1 MWNIKNNVKC
11 PVCKAYLGRL
21 VVDRACSYPCIE
33 CQWIFN
39 FNSDGDGIAPTKM
52 NPKKAEG
59 CDCEG
64 CKYRDEQALLKK
76 IDFKK
81 P

>member
-1 MWNIKNNVKC
+1 MWTSKYTIKC
-11 PVCKAYLGRL
+11 PVCKTYLGRL
-21 VVDRACSYPCIE
+21 IPDRSCSYPCIE

-39 FNSDGDGIAPTKM
+39 FDEDGDEKPPTKM

-64 CKYRDEQALLKK
+64 CKFRDEQNLLKK
-76 IDFKK
+76 IEFKK
-81 P
+81 S